1 MSMQVEACTRGI
13 QVAASV
19 VLLPDNPMSRSVTV
33 HEYAY
38 SIRFTLLPPEE
49 QLRLS
54 PAARPLAS
62 AQLLSR
68 HWVILDERGQ
78 CTDTVEGEAVIGKY
92 PHLTQGAS
100 ALLFGACSLLLCPLF
115 AHAEPS
121 VRTTAHARHLVIASP
136 VPR

>member
-1 MSMQVEACTRGI
+1 MHSLTWTILQVEACTRGI
-13 QVAASV
+13 KVSASV
-19 VLLPDNPMSRSVTV
+19 VILPDNPMSRSVTV

-38 SIRFTLLPPEE
+38 SIRFTLLPVEE

-54 PAARPLAS
+54 PQAQPLTS

-92 PHLTQGAS
+92 PHLTQGLHAS
-100 ALLFGACSLLLCPLF
+100 LCRPLILC
-115 AHAEPS
+115 HA
-121 VRTTAHARHLVIASP
+121 
-136 VPR
+136 